1 MARPAPDD
9 IDGDWL
15 PGTVR
20 YPVELVPPEGFDP
33 ARVETWPRMNGR
45 LEWGGGEAALHAP
58 VRRAAGVGGDGRVM
72 ALGAWVRRPRH
83 GQLRNI

>member
-15 PGTVR
+15 PGTTR
-20 YPVELVPPEGFDP
+20 YPVELVPSGGFDP
-33 ARVETWPRMNGR
+33 ARVETWPRIDGR
-45 LEWGGGEAALHAP
+45 LEGVEGRLLYMPRA
-58 VRRAAGVGGDGRVM
+58 RAAGVDGDRRVM

>member
-33 ARVETWPRMNGR
+33 ARVETWPRIDGR
-45 LEWGGGEAALHAP
+45 LEWVEGRLLFMPPCGERQAFHWP
-58 VRRAAGVGGDGRVM
+58 
-72 ALGAWVRRPRH
+72 
-83 GQLRNI
+83 